1 MYLKLINSLAQKK
14 PRNIEE
20 GFSLIEVTVAM
31 VTLGICLAYAMPLF
45 LYAKLNNARSEI
57 RTGALIVAQRVFD
70 KVRSQPFGELPVSD
84 GSPLTPNP
92 YGVGPNVLGN
102 LVGCTDFPSLK
113 GCLNNTSSANPVI
126 TPNVKNVNLKPGDT
140 NYGSPG
146 YVISSQEKLLTNA
159 IGRQYQ
165 TKVTFCEGITGD
177 ATVCN
182 SKYRTFKVEVSFNG
196 SPVYNVQGTYTDF
209 Q

>member
-1 MYLKLINSLAQKK
+1 MYLKLINNLIQKK
-14 PRNIEE
+14 PKNTEE

-45 LYAKLNNARSEI
+45 LYAKLNNARSEV

-70 KVRSQPFGELPVSD
+70 KVRSQPFSELPVND
-84 GSPLTPNP
+84 GANS
-92 YGVGPNVLGN
+92 N
-102 LVGCTDFPSLK
+102 LVGCTNPLSLK
-113 GCLNNTSSANPVI
+113 GCLNATLVSANPII
-126 TPNVKNVNLKPGDT
+126 TPNVKDVNLKYGDA
-140 NYGSPG
+140 NYGSSG

-165 TKVTFCEGITGD
+165 TKVTFCEGLTGD
-177 ATVCN
+177 TTICN

-196 SPVYNVQGTYTDF
+196 SPVYNIQGTYTDF